1 MGAPRASGLPEV
13 NAPSRELRRKLDRC
27 HEPRL
32 PRRACCSFSSLCCV
46 RWMRWRVLLSSSRP
60 IMRATLAPSAEER
73 IECCVRSASLR
84 PLRETSATLLAARPT
99 RAPSRAAREARAT
112 WLG

>member
-73 IECCVRSASLR
+73 IECCVRLASLR